1 MKRIGIFGGTFDP
14 PHQGHLIIAEQVCE
28 AMKLD
33 EIWFI
38 PSYLPPH
45 KQKAA
50 VSSDERLEMVTKAI
64 QENKRFHSLDL
75 ELIRQGKSYTFDTME
90 QLTEDYPDDKFY
102 FIIGGDMVDSL
113 QDWYRIEELK
123 NLITF
128 VGVRREGSKRD
139 TTKDV
144 VMIDVPRIDISS
156 TLIRERLKKGFTVR
170 YLIPEAVHHFIKENS
185 LYALK
190 S

>member
-33 EIWFI
+33 EIWFV

-45 KQKAA
+45 KKKAA
-50 VSSDERLEMVTKAI
+50 VSSDERLDMVKKAI
-64 QENKRFHSLDL
+64 QGNERFYCLDL
-75 ELIRQGKSYTFDTME
+75 EMTRQGKSYTFDTME

-113 QDWYRIEELK
+113 QDWHRIEELK
-123 NLITF
+123 KLVTF
-128 VGVRREGSKRD
+128 VGVQREGSGGRAA
-139 TTKDV
+139 KDV
-144 VMIDVPRIDISS
+144 VMIDVPRFDLSS
-156 TLIRERLKKGFTVR
+156 SLIRERLTQGLTVR
-170 YLIPEAVHHFIKENS
+170 YLIPEAVHHYIKENS

-190 S
+190 L